1 MAESRS
7 EPQNAFVI
15 LPVRQVFFL
24 FVFLIDVYILF
35 AEALCSGP
43 DKLEQVGYGFRNLS
57 FNVFFHKSPLPPL
70 SESILSFSAPRQQR
84 ATVMLYYYLYNY
96 IIRRL
101 ICQEYNTTKSGCRMR
116 RQPGFSVCQWTMHFS
131 VSLSKMW
138 ILAASRA
145 ILMLSPVLAVE
156 RGETRATRFWGV

>member
-1 MAESRS
+1 MSVSDDSDLLSRKIVMAESRS

-57 FNVFFHKSPLPPL
+57 FNVFFS
-70 SESILSFSAPRQQR
+70 
-84 ATVMLYYYLYNY
+84 
-96 IIRRL
+96 
-101 ICQEYNTTKSGCRMR
+101 
-116 RQPGFSVCQWTMHFS
+116 
-131 VSLSKMW
+131 
-138 ILAASRA
+138 
-145 ILMLSPVLAVE
+145 
-156 RGETRATRFWGV
+156 